1 MSNRYVAVVTG
12 ASRGLGESIAL
23 WLAKTGTAVSLV
35 ARSEKVLQDVARRV
49 EDLGGRAL
57 PLSADVSEWTTCRQ
71 IIERTLDHF
80 GHIDALVN
88 NAGIIQPLASTA
100 RSDPEAW
107 RYNIGV
113 NLLGPFYLIKAA
125 VPALRKQKGRIINVS
140 SGAANTPIE
149 SASAY
154 CAAKAALNQFTN
166 VLASEEPELTCIAVR
181 PGVVDTDMQALIRK
195 EGPDTMPPE
204 RIAYFVNLKDSKTLE
219 PPMVPARAIA
229 WLALHAPKAFS
240 GQFLSY
246 DEPIINRSSRS
257 VFGDSLD

>member
-1 MSNRYVAVVTG
+1 MSNRSVIVVTG

-23 WLAKTGTAVSLV
+23 WLAKIGTAVTLI
-35 ARSEKVLQDVARRV
+35 ARSEKALQDVARNV

-57 PLSADVSEWTTCRQ
+57 PISADVSEWMTCSQ

-80 GHIDALVN
+80 GHIDALIN

-113 NLLGPFYLIKAA
+113 NLLGPFYLIKAV
-125 VPALRKQKGRIINVS
+125 VPELRKQQGRIINVS

-149 SASAY
+149 SAGAY
-154 CAAKAALNQFTN
+154 CAAKAALNQFTG
-166 VLASEEPELTCIAVR
+166 VLASEEPALTCVAVR
-181 PGVVDTDMQALIRK
+181 PGVVDTDMQAFIRK
-195 EGPDTMPPE
+195 EGPKTMPPE
-204 RIAYFVNLKDSKTLE
+204 RIAHFMNLKDSGDLE

-229 WLALHAPKAFS
+229 WLALHAPKALS
-240 GQFLSY
+240 GRFLSY
-246 DEPIINRSSRS
+246 DEPLIDRSSRR
-257 VFGDSLD
+257 VFGELI

>member
-1 MSNRYVAVVTG
+1 MSNRSVVVVTG

-23 WLAKTGTAVSLV
+23 WLGKIKAAVTLI
-35 ARSEKVLQDVARRV
+35 ARSEKSLQDVARNV

-57 PLSADVSEWTTCRQ
+57 PLRGDVSEWRTCRQ

-100 RSDPEAW
+100 RSDPESW

-125 VPALRKQKGRIINVS
+125 VPELRKQKGRVINVS

-149 SASAY
+149 SAGAY

-166 VLASEEPELTCIAVR
+166 VLASEEPALTCVAVR
-181 PGVVDTDMQALIRK
+181 PGVVDTDMQTLIRK
-195 EGPDTMPPE
+195 EGSKTMPSE
-204 RIAYFVNLKDSKTLE
+204 RIAHFINLKDSGALE

-229 WLALHAPKAFS
+229 WLALYAPKTLS
-240 GQFLSY
+240 GRFLSY
-246 DEPIINRSSRS
+246 DEPLIDRSSRK
-257 VFGDSLD
+257 VFGELT